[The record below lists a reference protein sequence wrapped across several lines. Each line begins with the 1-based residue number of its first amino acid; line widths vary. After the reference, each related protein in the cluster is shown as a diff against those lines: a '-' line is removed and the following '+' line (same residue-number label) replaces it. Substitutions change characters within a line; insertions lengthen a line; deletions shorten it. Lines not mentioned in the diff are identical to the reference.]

1 MSKEVINHV
10 CRYCESEFK
19 LSYDPNNVSGFPK
32 FCPFC
37 GEESLAE
44 ELEDS
49 DINLDGEDD

>member
-32 FCPFC
+32 FCSFC

-49 DINLDGEDD
+49 DINLDGDDD